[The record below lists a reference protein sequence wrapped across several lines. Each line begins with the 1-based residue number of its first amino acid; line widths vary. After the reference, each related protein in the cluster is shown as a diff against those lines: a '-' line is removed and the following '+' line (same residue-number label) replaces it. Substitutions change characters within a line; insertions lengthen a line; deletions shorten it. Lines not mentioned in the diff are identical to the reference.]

1 MKEEKS
7 GTIDRLTISRA
18 KILPWHKMTM
28 VKANADREAEAPQR
42 ALAAQQV
49 DLAWTKPTVTRLSK
63 LGYHPL
69 LGARPLRRVIQDKV
83 EDQIADLLVE
93 DGDFRM
99 LQIDVMGDGEIVV
112 QAQKATEE

>member
-7 GTIDRLTISRA
+7 DTIDRLTISRA

-49 DLAWTKPTVTRLSK
+49 AANQQR
-63 LGYHPL
+63 
-69 LGARPLRRVIQDKV
+69 
-83 EDQIADLLVE
+83 
-93 DGDFRM
+93 
-99 LQIDVMGDGEIVV
+99 
-112 QAQKATEE
+112 